1 MSGNITERH
10 LETTMLIDY
19 YDGMAVLLSP
29 AGLPQGSRVRFEFPD
44 DNAGDR
50 TFHGKIVKLKRRA
63 DGAFAVSVRLHNLD
77 KRHREILEKKSR
89 RPSSSPSPR
98 RGRPGWG

>member
-1 MSGNITERH
+1 MNSNITERH

-19 YDGMAVLLSP
+19 HEGMAVLSCP
-29 AGLPQGSRVRFEFPD
+29 AGLPPGSRVRFEFSD
-44 DNAGDR
+44 DNAGVR

-77 KRHREILEKKSR
+77 KNHREILEKLV
-89 RPSSSPSPR
+89 
-98 RGRPGWG
+98 

>member
-1 MSGNITERH
+1 MSSNTTEHH

-19 YDGMAVLLSP
+19 YDGMAVLISP
-29 AGLPQGSRVRFEFPD
+29 AGLPQGSRVRFDLPD
-44 DNAGDR
+44 DNAGAR

-77 KRHREILEKKSR
+77 RSHREIIEKK
-89 RPSSSPSPR
+89 
-98 RGRPGWG
+98 RGI

>member
-19 YDGMAVLLSP
+19 YDGMAVLSCP
-29 AGLPQGSRVRFEFPD
+29 AGLPPGSRVRFGFPD
-44 DNAGDR
+44 GNAGDR
-50 TFHGKIVKLKRRA
+50 TFHGKIVKLKRLS

-77 KRHREILEKKSR
+77 RIHREILEKLV
-89 RPSSSPSPR
+89 
-98 RGRPGWG
+98 